1 MFFLAGAILSFVAGK
16 RQKTILTNVNDRYN

>member
-16 RQKTILTNVNDRYN
+16 RQKTILTNIDDRHN